1 MAEKHVPEKRG
12 PEDIGAEA
20 LVRRLTAARL
30 KVATVLTAGM
40 VVAYFGFVL
49 LVAFAKPAMG
59 TLLVPGL
66 SLGILLGAAVIVAA
80 WVLTFLYVRWANGVY
95 DARVADAIAKGG

>member
-1 MAEKHVPEKRG
+1 MTENPG
-12 PEDIGAEA
+12 PENASAEA
-20 LVRRLTAARL
+20 LVRRLTASRL
-30 KVATVLTAGM
+30 KVAAVLTAGM

-49 LVAFAKPAMG
+49 LVAFAKPAMA
-59 TLLVPGL
+59 TLLLPGL

-80 WVLTFLYVRWANGVY
+80 WVLTFLYVRWANGTY